1 MSALLTT
8 LLPLI
13 LKYVVPLIA
22 GWFAA
27 KGHGTLSANPDATA
41 QQFQILLGSWSAIA
55 AASMAS
61 GSGIQ
66 WAVNRNAGA
75 IDSARLVQIIGIV
88 LHLVEIFAPDTI
100 KPLIEALIKVLSP
113 AEAKA
118 LGIAR

>member
-1 MSALLTT
+1 MPALLTT

-27 KGHGTLSANPDATA
+27 KGHVTLSANPDATA

-66 WAVNRNAGA
+66 WAANRNAGA
-75 IDSARLVQIIGIV
+75 IDKDRAMAIIGFI
-88 LHLVEIFAPDTI
+88 LHMAEMLAPEQF
-100 KPLIEALIKVLSP
+100 KPLIQALLKFLTP